1 VSHVGPRSNPPRHR
15 SRGGKIASLGLRPYA
30 VVIRRR
36 RWSGARVGDGTAT
49 NTDTVLTP
57 TPKVTDLPASALGSG
72 ILTSGG
78 TIEDRY
84 FAIERITPSYVDPR
98 DGQRKGL
105 PAWRPAPVGDGAERG
120 GADRAHRGRR
130 ARARLHAGIAGLSKP
145 FRYQLVVR
153 LKRQDT

>member
-1 VSHVGPRSNPPRHR
+1 MSVRDRILPVIDRTR
-15 SRGGKIASLGLRPYA
+15 GKIASLGLRRYT

-57 TPKVTDLPASALGSG
+57 TPKVTELPANALGPG

-84 FAIERITPSYVDPR
+84 FAIERITPSYIDPR
-98 DGQRKGL
+98 DGQRKGYQPGEL
-105 PAWRPAPVGDGAERG
+105 RLSATAPNEEVLVLLIGDDGRER
-120 GADRAHRGRR
+120 ACTLVSQDF
-130 ARARLHAGIAGLSKP
+130 SKP
-145 FRYQLVVR
+145 FRYQLVIR
-153 LKRQDT
+153 LKRRDT